1 MDRTEKPQYMKTITE
16 SGLSKVENKALR
28 EKLYQL
34 TCEFPV
40 SYIFY
45 KPLKTSEPA
54 HITIITSERG
64 QVESIASRKWIRN
77 SREKSNALFHV
88 IFNGK
93 MDFEYREGNPFM
105 ASYCRKS
112 AIIYQNPEAKECP
125 DTDWR
130 SFKTKFKKYR
140 ESYYHDRDILLSE
153 ANRFQNLG
161 SLTGMFLS
169 YLNIY
174 EYHIRF
180 LEILFIGYSFDSIEL
195 NQRIKQLAHF
205 IPAIEGM
212 FVKKNANEYYLVSE
226 LEKAKEVAAVGDE
239 ILLNESLYESIVET
253 EFKLSQL
260 ISTRF
265 SELKRQIK
273 SNPETAKDPELK
285 LQSTKEDKGF
295 SQLITQ
301 IVNILPVEEIYLFHQ
316 TKSHHTLTYFLLL
329 IGERLGTEILSRIQQ
344 AVKAKSENKL
354 TVVLLGHS
362 RVWIQTNLFY
372 HQVFFKKV
380 MVPENRRFQSR
391 QNHPSI
397 HWEKP
402 YTPEFPDLDH
412 YYRSSVRMAAQYF
425 VLRNNSE
432 KDNSEGLSDLFG
444 KSILRL
450 FRTFIYSK
458 LSYLPNYF
466 PAFTL
471 WKLCV
476 YAEPKLEKAEFLF
489 EKCSGESFFRE
500 LDTHNQFYHGISLL
514 SEEKLFVMDEILR
527 LLLES
532 LQVSCMSIKDM
543 NTGQILTGLEAG
555 ED

>member
-1 MDRTEKPQYMKTITE
+1 MKTITE
-16 SGLSKVENKALR
+16 SGFSRVENKALR

-77 SREKSNALFHV
+77 SREKSNTLFHV

-112 AIIYQNPEAKECP
+112 AIIYQNKETKQFP
-125 DTDWR
+125 DIDWR

-169 YLNIY
+169 YLAIY
-174 EYHIRF
+174 EYNVRF
-180 LEILFIGYSFDSIEL
+180 LEMLYIGQSFDSINL
-195 NQRIKQLAHF
+195 HQRAKQLSHF
-205 IPAIEGM
+205 IPSIEGI
-212 FVKKNANEYYLVSE
+212 FVKKNGNEYYLVSE
-226 LEKAKEVAAVGDE
+226 LERAKEVATDGDE
-239 ILLNESLYESIVET
+239 TRLNDSLYESIVKT
-253 EFKLSQL
+253 ELKLYRL
-260 ISTRF
+260 VTDRF
-265 SELKRQIK
+265 SELKRKIK
-273 SNPETAKDPELK
+273 SNTVAEAAKEPELK
-285 LQSTKEDKGF
+285 LQCTGEDMEL
-295 SQLITQ
+295 SQIITQ
-301 IVNILPVEEIYLFHQ
+301 IVNIHPVEEIYLFHQ

-344 AVKAKSENKL
+344 AVEAKSDNKL

-380 MVPENRRFQSR
+380 MVPENRRFQSH

-397 HWEKP
+397 HWENP
-402 YTPEFPDLDH
+402 YTAEYPDLEH
-412 YYRSSVRMAAQYF
+412 YYRSSMRIATQYF
-425 VLRNNSE
+425 VMRDNAE
-432 KDNSEGLSDLFG
+432 KDNTEGISDLFG
-444 KSILRL
+444 KSVLRI

-458 LSYLPNYF
+458 LSYLPNYL
-466 PAFTL
+466 PAYNL
-471 WKLCV
+471 WRLCV
-476 YAEPKLEKAEFLF
+476 YAESKIETAEFLF
-489 EKCSGESFFRE
+489 EKCSGENFFKE
-500 LDTHNQFYHGISLL
+500 IDCSTQFYHGISLL
-514 SEEKLFVMDEILR
+514 TEEKLYVMDEILR
-527 LLLES
+527 LLLHKLEAA
-532 LQVSCMSIKDM
+532 CTKIKDM
-543 NTGQILTGLEAG
+543 NTREMFIDSVGCNN
-555 ED
+555 